1 MRRSLRTF
9 GNSNLTLSTSVCKS
23 SQRLNKF
30 KSKNIKPKMIQLF
43 SNSKK
48 STYCPFSMICEL
60 HHALCT
66 TSNCSHLS
74 SYIAAI
80 KTTNVQS

>member
-9 GNSNLTLSTSVCKS
+9 GNSNLTLSTSVCIS
-23 SQRLNKF
+23 SQILNKF

-60 HHALCT
+60 HHALYT